1 MLRRPHS
8 PIHPYYQ
15 SNTPCRLPV
24 LNPGPITEP
33 CIISTDG
40 IARANRT
47 RLVNEKDR
55 QLTARRV
62 EDRVKVEERINK
74 VGKFTGPLFSCL

>member
-1 MLRRPHS
+1 M
-8 PIHPYYQ
+8 
-15 SNTPCRLPV
+15 
-24 LNPGPITEP
+24 LNPGPIAEP
-33 CIISTDG
+33 CITSTDG

-62 EDRVKVEERINK
+62 EDHVKVEERINK
-74 VGKFTGPLFSCL
+74 VGNFTGLPFSCL